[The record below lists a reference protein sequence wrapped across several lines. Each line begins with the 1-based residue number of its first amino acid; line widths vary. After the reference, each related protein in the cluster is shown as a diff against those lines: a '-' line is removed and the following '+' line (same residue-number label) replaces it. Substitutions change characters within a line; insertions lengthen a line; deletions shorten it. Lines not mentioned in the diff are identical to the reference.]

1 MIPANKTVTTAV
13 GHGKRT
19 SRHVN
24 AYLEGRTYTAA
35 HDEAR
40 RCLSCGN
47 CNECETCYKYCPNQ
61 AILELGDGMR
71 YQIYLGDC
79 IGCGLCAAE
88 CPAGAIDMVSE
99 KA

>member
-1 MIPANKTVTTAV
+1 VEQTEVSYGNFKETL
-13 GHGKRT
+13 GGL
-19 SRHVN
+19 S
-24 AYLEGRTYTAA
+24 ESAA